1 MNLQI
6 FANETN
12 NIMENK
18 KPKFKIGDKVRVISL
33 EEANKISYNVE
44 SNKAL
49 TKYLGK
55 TFFVLG
61 LRLISGIYYYFLK
74 EKTGVCVNEC
84 LIESLSSSETAERK
98 PIYSVGQNVIIKDKI
113 GLMNTFRDN
122 KKICDMLLEHASK
135 TANIIAIYSKHNDGC
150 LYLANVDKNITID
163 LPEKAIHWWA
173 PDTQKQMELD
183 NIQIREQIRTS
194 MIDVDKIVKSPM
206 ETWKSMY
213 IDMLNFI
220 NASSPNTKAFITGQ
234 LYGLTERLM
243 NENLKEE

>member
-1 MNLQI
+1 
-6 FANETN
+6 
-12 NIMENK
+12 MENK
-18 KPKFKIGDKVRVISL
+18 KPKFKIGDKVRVMSL

-61 LRLISGIYYYFLK
+61 LRLIGGIYYYFLK

-84 LIESLSSSETAERK
+84 LIKSVNNSEEER
-98 PIYSVGQNVIIKDKI
+98 
-113 GLMNTFRDN
+113 
-122 KKICDMLLEHASK
+122 
-135 TANIIAIYSKHNDGC
+135 
-150 LYLANVDKNITID
+150 LA
-163 LPEKAIHWWA
+163 
-173 PDTQKQMELD
+173 LD
-183 NIQIREQIRTS
+183 NIQTRGFVETS

-220 NASSPNTKAFITGQ
+220 NTSSPNTKAFITGQ

>member
-1 MNLQI
+1 MNLKS
-6 FANETN
+6 FVKKKN

-18 KPKFKIGDKVRVISL
+18 KPKFKIGDKVRVMNL
-33 EEANKISYNVE
+33 EEANKISFNVE

-49 TKYLGK
+49 KKYLGK
-55 TFFVLG
+55 SFFVLG
-61 LRLISGIYYYFLK
+61 IRLIGGIYYYYLK
-74 EKTGVCVNEC
+74 EKTGVCVHEC
-84 LIESLSSSETAERK
+84 LIKSVSSSEAAERK
-98 PIYSVGQNVIIKDKI
+98 PTYSVGQNVIIKDKI

-150 LYLANVDKNITID
+150 LYLANVDKNVTID
-163 LPEKAIHWWA
+163 LPQSAIHCQA
-173 PDTQKQMELD
+173 DDTLKMELD
-183 NIQIREQIRTS
+183 NIQTREHIRTS
-194 MIDVDKIVKSPM
+194 MIDVDKMVKSPM

-213 IDMLNFI
+213 IGIIDFI
-220 NASSPNTKAFITGQ
+220 STASPKTKAFITGQ

>member
-44 SNKAL
+44 SNKAV

-74 EKTGVCVNEC
+74 ENTGVCVNEC

-163 LPEKAIHWWA
+163 LPQSAIHCQA
-173 PDTQKQMELD
+173 DDTLKTELD
-183 NIQIREQIRTS
+183 NIETRGFITTS
-194 MIDVDKIVKSPM
+194 MIDVDKIVKNPM

-220 NASSPNTKAFITGQ
+220 NTSSPNTKAFITGL

-243 NENLKEE
+243 NEALKEE